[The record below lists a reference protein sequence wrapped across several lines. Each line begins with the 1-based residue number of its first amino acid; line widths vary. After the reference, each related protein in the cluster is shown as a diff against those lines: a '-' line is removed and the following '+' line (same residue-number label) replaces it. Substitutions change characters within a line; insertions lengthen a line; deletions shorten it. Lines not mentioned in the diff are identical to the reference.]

1 MNRKQ
6 LFKGALL
13 LAVAGGLSVPVC
25 GAEDNTMLEVH
36 LKNSEVPAQE
46 ALSGLSKITF
56 EEDGFTVVG
65 KDESKKLVYQYTNV
79 EKLTFSLDGA
89 GVENVTASNLSLV
102 AYPNPAQ
109 DVINVQGWNKG
120 EKAMLR
126 IVNAAGQLCKTVADW
141 NGDAIV
147 VSDLAAGQYFIQIN
161 NQQTLKFVKL

>member
-1 MNRKQ
+1 M
-6 LFKGALL
+6 
-13 LAVAGGLSVPVC
+13 
-25 GAEDNTMLEVH
+25 
-36 LKNSEVPAQE
+36 
-46 ALSGLSKITF
+46 SKITF

-89 GVENVTASNLSLV
+89 GVENVTASDLSLV

-161 NQQTLKFVKL
+161 NQQTLKFLKL